1 MALNGPEPGRM
12 SDEAIEALRAEMDA
26 QNDDIRGYLAGEGV
40 DVSAWDDGEGATEA
54 RAGGGE

>member
-1 MALNGPEPGRM
+1 M

-26 QNDDIRGYLAGEGV
+26 QNDDFRGYLAGEGV